1 MFGKFID
8 IVGCFAG
15 GMMIWNFFP
24 KLDTTSGIIYFALGV
39 FFLVNSMWR
48 IMHYKR

>member
-1 MFGKFID
+1 MFYKCLD
-8 IVGCFAG
+8 IVGCIAG

-24 KLDTTSGIIYFALGV
+24 KLDTTAGVVYFVVGV

-48 IMHYKR
+48 IMSRRR